1 MTMVSAKTSKMPN
14 MPCFTGFLVSAQAWA
29 MLPVPRPASLEKM
42 PRDTPFFRLRNTLPT
57 TPPVKARG
65 WKAPPTMAAST
76 PGSRW
81 KFSATTPSASA
92 TYSSAMKGTSFS
104 ATLPMRLMPPS
115 STRAT
120 SMATKTPTMR
130 LSMGSAPSPA
140 KPYCKRAAS
149 MEVTMVFTWVALP
162 VPNTVSTPNRE

>member
-1 MTMVSAKTSKMPN
+1 M
-14 MPCFTGFLVSAQAWA
+14 
-29 MLPVPRPASLEKM
+29 E
-42 PRDTPFFRLRNTLPT
+42 
-57 TPPVKARG
+57 
-65 WKAPPTMAAST
+65 AST
-76 PGSRW
+76 PGSWR

-115 STRAT
+115 STMAT
-120 SMATKTPTMR
+120 SMATKMPTTR
-130 LSMGSAPSPA
+130 FSMGRMASPA
-140 KPYCKRAAS
+140 SPCCSRAVS